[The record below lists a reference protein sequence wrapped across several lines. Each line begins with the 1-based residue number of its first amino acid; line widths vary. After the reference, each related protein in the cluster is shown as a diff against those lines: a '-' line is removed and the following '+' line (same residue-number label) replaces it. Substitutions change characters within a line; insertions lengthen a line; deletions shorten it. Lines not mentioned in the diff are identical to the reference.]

1 MIEQLHTI
9 NVIIRDSFLAQPLMS
24 IVALIIT
31 GFLLVLEYFLLA
43 TDKPGYVDKKFLAES
58 DKWLEEIRFKH
69 LGSTFKPSSRQGAV
83 PAAPMATDP
92 T

>member
-9 NVIIRDSFLAQPLMS
+9 NAIIRDSFLTQPLMS

-31 GFLLVLEYFLLA
+31 GFLLVLEYFLVT
-43 TDKPGYVDKKFLAES
+43 TDRSGQVDKNFLDES

-69 LGSTFKPSSRQGAV
+69 LGSTFKPSSRQNVVAV
-83 PAAPMATDP
+83 APEATDP
-92 T
+92 